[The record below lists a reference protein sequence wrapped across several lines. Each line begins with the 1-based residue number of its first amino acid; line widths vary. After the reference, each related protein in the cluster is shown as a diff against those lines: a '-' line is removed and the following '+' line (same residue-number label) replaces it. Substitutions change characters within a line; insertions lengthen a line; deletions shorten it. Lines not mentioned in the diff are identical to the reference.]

1 MKNSSKN
8 VSPYAIGHS
17 NKKKML
23 SDYNSSPTADDII
36 LGSSSKPEEKRTD
49 HGEKVKVLPH
59 LSCALFLPVP
69 MFSLSLSVTPLPS
82 LSQLFIASLDLR
94 LSLAPPHPFT
104 S

>member
-49 HGEKVKVLPH
+49 HGEKVKVLPN

-69 MFSLSLSVTPLPS
+69 MFSLSLS
-82 LSQLFIASLDLR
+82 
-94 LSLAPPHPFT
+94 LSL
-104 S
+104 

>member
-8 VSPYAIGHS
+8 VSPNAIGHS

-59 LSCALFLPVP
+59 LSCALCLPVP
-69 MFSLSLSVTPLPS
+69 MLSLSLCDTPS
-82 LSQLFIASLDLR
+82 LSLPSFYRKSGPKIFLDTT
-94 LSLAPPHPFT
+94 PPIY
-104 S
+104 

>member
-8 VSPYAIGHS
+8 VSPNAIGHS

-23 SDYNSSPTADDII
+23 SDDNSSPTADDII

-59 LSCALFLPVP
+59 LSCALCLPVR
-69 MFSLSLSVTPLPS
+69 MFSLSL
-82 LSQLFIASLDLR
+82 
-94 LSLAPPHPFT
+94 
-104 S
+104 